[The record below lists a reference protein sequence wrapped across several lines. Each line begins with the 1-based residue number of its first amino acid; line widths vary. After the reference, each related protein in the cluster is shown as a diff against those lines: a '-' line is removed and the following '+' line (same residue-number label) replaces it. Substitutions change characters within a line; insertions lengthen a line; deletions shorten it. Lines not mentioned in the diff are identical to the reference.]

1 MTRFDEV
8 RASFW
13 NHDGYGA
20 QPPLTEEMVQD
31 AERLLGV
38 SLPASLLTLLRVR
51 NGGGVAD
58 RWNVFPTRMPTS

>member
-13 NHDGYGA
+13 NDDDYGV
-20 QPPLTEEMVQD
+20 QPPLTEEMAQD

-38 SLPASLLTLLRVR
+38 SLPASLLT
-51 NGGGVAD
+51 A
-58 RWNVFPTRMPTS
+58 